1 MIQSTAETLE
11 RMYTMSTKTLLS
23 LATIA
28 LFAATAKADSIS
40 AGESSDSWFAVDAS
54 EANISGSGWT
64 GPVSGSVE
72 VSATIDVD
80 TAATDPLKYALPGN
94 KLSATR
100 ISISGYIKGIVLN
113 AATPANDL
121 YSGTVPRAALVA
133 VDAATDCWYAWH
145 CTDATTPSSEQGAWV
160 QMTGPTPE
168 EGTDYYVTIE
178 FKKDEGQNKIRYGVS
193 TTTTPTWL
201 TSASTGEDGWM
212 DNAKDYSTMEAV
224 GLAGYGSFGDFGGL
238 VVKAITI
245 DTSNIDEDAYGKI
258 TAETNLDEKK
268 NVGDKLT
275 IRQAILLGLDSPS
288 DDPIPSPVQTGDDFL
303 GFTISNADLDKY
315 GTDAYVTLEVYE
327 VEDPSD
333 DISAGTLKGSGSAD
347 GTVKVSPEKSGV
359 RYYKTKIIFH

>member
-1 MIQSTAETLE
+1 
-11 RMYTMSTKTLLS
+11 MSTKTLLS

-113 AATPANDL
+113 AAAPANDL

-145 CTDATTPSSEQGAWV
+145 CTDATPSSEQGAWV

-178 FKKDEGQNKIRYGVS
+178 FKKVIEEAVEKNKVRYGIGE
-193 TTTTPTWL
+193 TPVWL
-201 TSASTGEDGWM
+201 TCEGTTDANGWM
-212 DNAKDYSTMEAV
+212 DNAKEYSTMEAV

-245 DTSNIDEDAYGKI
+245 DTSKVPTDTYGSIDGGTDLSSY
-258 TAETNLDEKK
+258 KK
-268 NVGDKLT
+268 EGDKLT
-275 IRQAILLGLDSPS
+275 IGQALILGMANPS
-288 DDPIPSPVQTGDDFL
+288 DDPIPAPVQTDDGDL
-303 GFTISNADLDKY
+303 GFTISNANVGAY
-315 GTDAYVTLEVYE
+315 GDSSYATLEVYE
-327 VEDPSD
+327 VDAPNA
-333 DISAGTLKGSGSAD
+333 DISEASPTAT
-347 GTVKVSPEKSGV
+347 GTVGNTVKIPAKSSGV
-359 RYYKTKIIFH
+359 KYYKTKIIFH